1 MKRVSDLCGLV
12 GLILL
17 FMSAVAVSD
26 DSLLENADTGESIAM
41 TRMTDYALKLGLIR
55 GHLWVANELVV
66 QGHLVLGGKHS
77 KHPAQEVYKE
87 LEPLFESINSE
98 GFADKLEFM
107 AISLQN
113 KEVEDFQSAYLE
125 VVTAISLIYPKMSLT
140 VSQELE
146 VTLGLLKQALTEYK
160 VGVIEGAVVDLQEY
174 QDARGFTHIAEESIR
189 LMGDNAQTQ
198 IDKRHLL
205 KLQAQFSTVYKLWP
219 SLIGDVAIESDP
231 DPLSELVQRVKKAK
245 RSYGP

>member
-1 MKRVSDLCGLV
+1 MKLVSDLCGLV
-12 GLILL
+12 GLTLL

-26 DSLLENADTGESIAM
+26 DSWIENADTGENTSM
-41 TRMTDYALKLGLIR
+41 TSMTDYALKLGLIR
-55 GHLWVANELVV
+55 GHLWVANEMVV
-66 QGHLVLGGKHS
+66 QGHLALGGKHS

-87 LEPLFESINSE
+87 LEPLFESIDSE
-98 GFADKLEFM
+98 GFADKLELM

-189 LMGDNAQTQ
+189 LMSDHARTQ
-198 IDKRHLL
+198 IDKGHLL
-205 KLQAQFSTVYKLWP
+205 KLQVQFSTVYKLWP
-219 SLIGDVAIESDP
+219 SLIGDVAIKSGS
-231 DPLSELVQRVKKAK
+231 DPLSELVQRVKKVK
-245 RSYGP
+245 RSYEP

>member
-12 GLILL
+12 GLTLL

-26 DSLLENADTGESIAM
+26 DSWIENADTGESTSM
-41 TRMTDYALKLGLIR
+41 TSMTDYALKLGLIR

-66 QGHLVLGGKHS
+66 QGHLALGGKHS
-77 KHPAQEVYKE
+77 KHPAQEVYQE
-87 LEPLFESINSE
+87 LEPLFESIDSE
-98 GFADKLEFM
+98 GFADKLELM

-140 VSQELE
+140 VSEELE

-189 LMGDNAQTQ
+189 LMSDHARTQ
-198 IDKRHLL
+198 IDKGHLL
-205 KLQAQFSTVYKLWP
+205 KLQVQFSTVYKLWP
-219 SLIGDVAIESDP
+219 SLIGDVAIKSGS
-231 DPLSELVQRVKKAK
+231 DPLSELVQRVKKVK
-245 RSYGP
+245 RSYEP